1 MGKVATLWPMP
12 HHPDEGETPE
22 RPPGAPAACLIAAGT
37 GWQVSDVV
45 CRLGPQDRPFEER
58 HAEVSIAL
66 VLEGSFRYRSDQSA
80 LLYPGAFLLGN
91 AGACFVCGHEHGVGD
106 RCLALRLAPDFFAE
120 IAASAVGSS
129 RFRFP
134 ASMLP
139 ASRKFALPRIE
150 SEARRRQGLAMEEWV
165 VGLVEAVLATLAGGA
180 HGIIEPSARDRRRIS
195 DVLRHIEE
203 NCQEK
208 LDLSGLARVAR
219 MSRYHFLRTFR
230 RALGLTPYQF
240 VLNVRMRRAAA
251 GLSTSPAPISTI
263 AFEAGFGDLS
273 TFNARFRDLF
283 GKSPSAFRRSGQ
295 TDQSPRRSSVRASTF
310 ASS

>member
-1 MGKVATLWPMP
+1 MP
-12 HHPDEGETPE
+12 NGNDPNRAGMSE
-22 RPPGAPAACLIAAGT
+22 RPPGGAPAARLIAAGP

-45 CRLGPQDRPFEER
+45 CRLGPRDRPFEER

-66 VLEGSFRYRSDQSA
+66 VLEGSFQYRSDRTA

-120 IAASAVGSS
+120 IAASTVGSS

-134 ASMLP
+134 AAMLP
-139 ASRKFALPRIE
+139 ASRKLALPRIE
-150 SEARRRQGLAMEEWV
+150 SEARRRQGLAREEWV
-165 VGLVEAVLATLAGGA
+165 IGLAEAVLATLAGGA
-180 HGIIEPSARDRRRIS
+180 RGIIEPSARDRQRIS

-203 NCQEK
+203 NCEEK

-240 VLNVRMRRAAA
+240 VLSVRMRRAAA
-251 GLSTSPAPISTI
+251 RLWASSAPIATI

-295 TDQSPRRSSVRASTF
+295 ADQSPRRSRVRASTF
-310 ASS
+310 VSS